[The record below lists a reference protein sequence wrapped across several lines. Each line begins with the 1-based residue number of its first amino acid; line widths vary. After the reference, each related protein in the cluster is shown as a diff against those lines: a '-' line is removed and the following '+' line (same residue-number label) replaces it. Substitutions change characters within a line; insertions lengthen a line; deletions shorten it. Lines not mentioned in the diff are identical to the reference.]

1 MSKTALVVL
10 SLLAASVP
18 ALRVG
23 AAVTPGMTLDQSTA
37 DQAKDLLPPEIYD
50 HYKKGEYTNAVV
62 DFPTRSSSGTTAT
75 TRRRSGTGRTDPVA
89 GEAARRQGYGQAP

>member
-62 DFPTRSSSGTTAT
+62 DFPDSRVPVG
-75 TRRRSGTGRTDPVA
+75 RRLRQGDASGTGST
-89 GEAARRQGYGQAP
+89 